1 MEEVVNDVAD
11 VYPVG
16 SFVQI
21 MEMQDLGNKLRMVV
35 MSHRRIKLVDAV
47 TEAEEVSEA
56 SQAEAAATAEAAT
69 EGPPGEEAAPKAPEE
84 KSGSESGTQAQPGK
98 VYSVNTENLE
108 FEPWETTDEIKA
120 ITQEVV
126 KTIRDIIVRK
136 FTMGNLHHL
145 LYTWPLPVLLP
156 QHIWK

>member
-1 MEEVVNDVAD
+1 MNHPYAGVFIKKDDDNLEEVVNDVAD

-35 MSHRRIKLVDAV
+35 MSHRRIKLIDAV
-47 TEAEEVSEA
+47 TEAEEVTEA
-56 SQAEAAATAEAAT
+56 SQAEAGTATEAAT
-69 EGPPGEEAAPKAPEE
+69 ESPGEEAAPKATEE
-84 KSGSESGTQAQPGK
+84 KSSGSESASQAQPGK

-126 KTIRDIIVRK
+126 KTIRDIIVRENFDK
-136 FTMGNLHHL
+136 D
-145 LYTWPLPVLLP
+145 
-156 QHIWK
+156 